1 MLRCAI
7 FFLMLA
13 LIATLLDFCGVTSR
27 SWEEAQFL
35 FFLFLVFAVLSFLRS
50 AVRRST
56 IGTATTSKWAA
67 QDDPVSK

>member
-1 MLRCAI
+1 
-7 FFLMLA
+7 
-13 LIATLLDFCGVTSR
+13 
-27 SWEEAQFL
+27 
-35 FFLFLVFAVLSFLRS
+35 VLSFLRS